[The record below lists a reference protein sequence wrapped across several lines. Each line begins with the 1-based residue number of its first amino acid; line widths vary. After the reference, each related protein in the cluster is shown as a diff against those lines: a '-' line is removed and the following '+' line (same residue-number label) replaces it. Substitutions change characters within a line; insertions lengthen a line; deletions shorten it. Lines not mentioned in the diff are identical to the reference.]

1 MGLFICGMYVSRE
14 WSVWACLF
22 VGCVC
27 GWVGSGVCGPVYLC
41 NVCVCVGSGVCGPD
55 YLCDVCE

>member
-1 MGLFICGMYVSRE
+1 MGLIICVMCVSRE

-27 GWVGSGVCGPVYLC
+27 GWVGSGVCGPA
-41 NVCVCVGSGVCGPD
+41 
-55 YLCDVCE
+55 YLCDVCVSREWSVWACLFVGCVCE

>member
-1 MGLFICGMYVSRE
+1 MCGPVYLCDVCVSRE

-27 GWVGSGVCGPVYLC
+27 GWVGSGVCGPALFV
-41 NVCVCVGSGVCGPD
+41 
-55 YLCDVCE
+55 